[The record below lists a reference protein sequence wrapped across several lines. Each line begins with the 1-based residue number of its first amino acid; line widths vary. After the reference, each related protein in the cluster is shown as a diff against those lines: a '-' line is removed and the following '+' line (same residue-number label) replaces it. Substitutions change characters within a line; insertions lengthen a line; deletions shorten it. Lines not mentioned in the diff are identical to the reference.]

1 MLQMPICASTL
12 ANSTIASKVRSVA
25 NTAME
30 REERALHLMEREVAD
45 REARVASRERML
57 VEREAKVGMACK
69 WSEGDVT

>member
-1 MLQMPICASTL
+1 M
-12 ANSTIASKVRSVA
+12 A

-57 VEREAKVGMACK
+57 VEREAKVGTNRR
-69 WSEGDVT
+69 EVRGETYVP